1 MSFTTEIWFWRGIHI
16 WRKPRKWNRLQ
27 LQSLARRLILISY
40 VNVLLVFLCI
50 FFSLTVKTFPFLAFS
65 YLSWSFLSQFIF
77 VHFIFSFSTLPPNP
91 HLPLSLPQMEESGS
105 PRFRKLH
112 FPVGLWINSPRKHF
126 AKLGARWPSAASV
139 KSVFWTFSYSLDQWL
154 QKYSLKD
161 MCQVLRNVFMLFSYG
176 KNLIILNKSFSL
188 MTLNQSCVKIST
200 TLYFIN

>member
-1 MSFTTEIWFWRGIHI
+1 MTKNVWHGTSWLFNEMLAFPAICLLNVIHCRDLI
-16 WRKPRKWNRLQ
+16 LERNTYQWHNPRKWNLLQ
-27 LQSLARRLILISY
+27 LQSLTRRLILISY

-65 YLSWSFLSQFIF
+65 YLPWSSQFIF
-77 VHFIFSFSTLPPNP
+77 VHFIFPFSTLPSNP

-139 KSVFWTFSYSLDQWL
+139 KSVFWTFSYSLDQW
-154 QKYSLKD
+154 QIRVSLIK
-161 MCQVLRNVFMLFSYG
+161 
-176 KNLIILNKSFSL
+176 
-188 MTLNQSCVKIST
+188 
-200 TLYFIN
+200 